1 MDVRHTRH
9 TAYQIIYHL
18 VWCPKYRRPVLTVAY
33 IARLVVL
40 IHEIVPELG
49 GEIIELVVRPDHVH
63 LSGHFPPTL
72 APHQIMARIKG
83 KTSHT
88 LRQEV
93 PSLRSRLPSLWTSA
107 YYNYIGTAG
116 SVSSETIRKYIEAQK
131 GT

>member
-18 VWCPKYRRPVLTVAY
+18 VWCPKYRRPVLTGDVSD
-33 IARLVVL
+33 RLVSL
-40 IHEIVPELG
+40 IREIVPELG

-63 LSGHFPPTL
+63 LFGHFPPTL

-83 KTSHT
+83 RTSHT
-88 LRQEV
+88 LRQEF

-107 YYNYIGTAG
+107 YLVLTDGRFCDQA
-116 SVSSETIRKYIEAQK
+116 VRKFIEAQK